1 MERLH
6 EWHIHIA
13 NTTTHAMKEL
23 WASDKKYKKAEARQN
38 YVASALSKGLP
49 FIFSDIKRVG
59 TDTWETKN
67 TFGVSLILKT
77 LATHLKDIVP
87 VNTEA
92 YYNLV
97 DRCEPRGALVLALT
111 AVSLNTTIYIYSG
124 SKKCPNVCMFFTK
137 VDNP

>member
-59 TDTWETKN
+59 ADTWESKN
-67 TFGVSLILKT
+67 TFGVLLILKT
-77 LATHLKDIVP
+77 LATHLKDIAP
-87 VNTEA
+87 VDTEA
-92 YYNLV
+92 YYDLV
-97 DRCEPRGALVLALT
+97 DRCEPRGALILALT
-111 AVSLNTTIYIYSG
+111 AVSPNTTIYIYNNG
-124 SKKCPNVCMFFTK
+124 RCLTITP
-137 VDNP
+137 